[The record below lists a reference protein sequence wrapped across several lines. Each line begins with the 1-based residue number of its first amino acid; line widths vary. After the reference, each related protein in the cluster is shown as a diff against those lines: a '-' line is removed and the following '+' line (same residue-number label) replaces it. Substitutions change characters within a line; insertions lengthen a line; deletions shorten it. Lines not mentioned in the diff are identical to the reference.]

1 MGESCV
7 GMPRKQRNLS
17 FWFIYTV
24 FQNIWNTWVTGQ
36 ELFVAVS
43 YSKPALVTAFTYLEL
58 PFEVDKTSWQVLVRV
73 IWDASSGYAPE
84 KLNGGKPGSHG
95 NQILI
100 DKCTKRDSLFVK
112 MQNDP
117 NSFPGIVYLSN
128 VIVCRN
134 FTHIAIIWFG
144 LRTRKW

>member
-1 MGESCV
+1 MQCLKSQTFSNSCAQNRHDLLAKIVGEV
-7 GMPRKQRNLS
+7 DGTK
-17 FWFIYTV
+17 Y
-24 FQNIWNTWVTGQ
+24 G
-36 ELFVAVS
+36 ELCC
-43 YSKPALVTAFTYLEL
+43 YKHWALVTAFTYLEL

-73 IWDASSGYAPE
+73 IWDASCGYAPE

-117 NSFPGIVYLSN
+117 NSFPGIVYLSD

-134 FTHIAIIWFG
+134 FTHIAII
-144 LRTRKW
+144 